1 MNRTIVEPARAMLR
15 GLPEFTKTE
24 NLELRF
30 GFYFKVKRNLERWK
44 PNQDDEYLSDPEIFV
59 SYLSQM
65 TKPHQNQLSWNLM
78 YLVRGSLTEAR
89 SQHQAIRAKA
99 RGKRVDY
106 QYLQNPFPDEEEES
120 NETLSVKGCQ
130 KILRLAGMGKSDPQ

>member
-1 MNRTIVEPARAMLR
+1 MYLTY
-15 GLPEFTKTE
+15 E

-44 PNQDDEYLSDPEIFV
+44 PNQNDKYLSAMKMDQNPSNITTQKPAKYLCPKIFV

-78 YLVRGSLTEAR
+78 YLVRGSLMEAC
-89 SQHQAIRAKA
+89 SQHQAI
-99 RGKRVDY
+99 
-106 QYLQNPFPDEEEES
+106 
-120 NETLSVKGCQ
+120 
-130 KILRLAGMGKSDPQ
+130 ILTVIA